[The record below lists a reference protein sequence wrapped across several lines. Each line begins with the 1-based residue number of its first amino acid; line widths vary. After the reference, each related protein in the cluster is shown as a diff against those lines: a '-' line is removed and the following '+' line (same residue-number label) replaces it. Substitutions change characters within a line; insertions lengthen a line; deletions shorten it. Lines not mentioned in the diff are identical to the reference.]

1 MRKELIIVI
10 LIVFFVIGT
19 NILTQNY
26 TKKSIEELNN
36 ELEEIKTELLS
47 EDIEEKQLEKK
58 MDDIMNSWRE
68 KFNKFAYYIEH
79 DELEKVETELS
90 SLKAHIKVEEYE
102 EGVNDIERGIY
113 ILNHIKE
120 KFRFTFKN
128 IF

>member
-10 LIVFFVIGT
+10 LIVIFVIVT
-19 NILTQNY
+19 NIITQRY
-26 TKKSIEELNN
+26 TKESIETLNS
-36 ELEEIKTELLS
+36 ELEELKEELFS
-47 EDIEEKQLEKK
+47 QNIENKELEKK
-58 MDDIMNSWRE
+58 MDNIMNSWRE
-68 KFNKFAYYIEH
+68 KFNNLAYYIEH

-102 EGVNDIERGIY
+102 EGVNDIERCIY